1 MKLLC
6 IGRTT
11 IVIAH
16 RLRTI
21 QHADRIYVIDHGKV
35 IEQGTH
41 ETLIAQ
47 QDGKYREM
55 VNAQQLELMT
65 DDNDETL
72 SEEKVEERSEK
83 ENCKSSCR
91 V

>member
-1 MKLLC
+1 MKLAC
-6 IGRTT
+6 VGRTT

-21 QHADRIYVIDHGKV
+21 QNADHIYVIDNGKV

-55 VNAQQLELMT
+55 VNAQELELMI
-65 DDNDETL
+65 DDDETL
-72 SEEKVEERSEK
+72 SKEQVEEGSVK
-83 ENCKSSCR
+83 EDCKSTFC

>member
-1 MKLLC
+1 MKSLC

-21 QHADRIYVIDHGKV
+21 QNADRIYVIDNGKV

-47 QDGKYREM
+47 QDGRYREM
-55 VNAQQLELMT
+55 FNAQQLELMT

-72 SEEKVEERSEK
+72 SKEQVEEGSEN
-83 ENCKSSCR
+83 ENCKSTFR